1 MKNVFL
7 FALCFTLLVGCKK
20 EKSMETPVVTASETK
35 VQPVEFANAKYTE
48 IGKKSLG
55 DLTKGERDA
64 WMSNYI
70 AADLLFHHCLECF
83 LNELEIFRHSIF
95 VVFMI
100 IITVIMFF
108 QFKNKSKKKNDNA

>member
-1 MKNVFL
+1 
-7 FALCFTLLVGCKK
+7 
-20 EKSMETPVVTASETK
+20 METPLLTASETK
-35 VQPVEFANAKYTE
+35 VRTVEFVNAKYTE
-48 IGKKSLG
+48 TGKKLLG

-70 AADLLFHHCLECF
+70 AASLLFHHCLEYF

-100 IITVIMFF
+100 IITVIIFF
-108 QFKNKSKKKNDNA
+108 LVKVRLKHKIDNV